1 MKTAHKKG
9 SILSISLASIPFL
22 ATLAVTSMSAHGAT
36 IYGNVN
42 WSYSPNGAC
51 ASCGSATSTNT
62 ALTGSPW
69 TQSDSGNMNIANGGW
84 GSGGDDDQGDALKTN
99 GFGGSTPVGSNAYL
113 FNVAVTASNSFTIGT
128 FSFISRVDSNGPKS
142 YQLDAYSDS
151 TLSTLIGSETVLNT
165 LNPGGTG
172 GLGANTKW
180 FQQSVTFNPT
190 ATISNPAST
199 AMYFQLRAFDPVG
212 GGNSGDNVDWWIRDA
227 KLSSITD
234 PGTNP
239 SPVPVPAAV
248 WLFGSGLAGLI
259 ASARRKSKTAILA

>member
-1 MKTAHKKG
+1 MKTLNKKG
-9 SILSISLASIPFL
+9 VIRSTTLTSVPLLAAL
-22 ATLAVTSMSAHGAT
+22 AFTSMSAHGAAV
-36 IYGNVN
+36 YGDVS
-42 WSYSPNGAC
+42 WGFAPNGSC
-51 ASCGSATSTNT
+51 APCGTATSTNA
-62 ALTGSPW
+62 ALTGSGW
-69 TQSDSGNMNIANGGW
+69 TQSDNGNMNIADGGF
-84 GSGGDDDQGDALKTN
+84 GSGGSALKTN
-99 GFGGSTPVGSNAYL
+99 GFGGSTPAGSNAYL

-172 GLGANTKW
+172 GLGANTNW

-190 ATISNPAST
+190 ATITNPTST

-212 GGNSGDNVDWWIRDA
+212 GGNSGDSVDWWIRDA
-227 KLSSITD
+227 KLSSIPD

-259 ASARRKSKTAILA
+259 ASARRKSKTTILA